1 MFADLD
7 STFYHPFYFEVR
19 NPDPEYN
26 HIFELERDRDIDRYE
41 LDLFYDEDSLFRYR
55 RRHRP
60 RSLFRTRPEHIGKEI
75 ESENNNFIKEKEMKY
90 ELYPLYINWKKIEEQ
105 NFENEGNYFFNVFK
119 LFGFFGEA
127 IFEIL
132 IESNPKNDYY
142 THKNFLK
149 ELFKLYKKEYKKE
162 EIDKNIFYKKL
173 MDIFE
178 NVVSLVKNKII
189 IFKEITIFLLIFKIY
204 QAIFSSLKDK
214 KNYIESLKNQFII
227 LSYLTNDEY
236 LKIYNTY
243 LDKYTHGA
251 FQRDKSE
258 FIKQIKKSYKIF
270 S

>member
-1 MFADLD
+1 MLSLYNEFEDIHFDAYYDFFYERYPEPND
-7 STFYHPFYFEVR
+7 S
-19 NPDPEYN
+19 
-26 HIFELERDRDIDRYE
+26 LEFRRDRI
-41 LDLFYDEDSLFRYR
+41 FIDEDPIYL
-55 RRHRP
+55 HRP
-60 RSLFRTRPEHIGKEI
+60 RSLFRPRSEQIGKEI
-75 ESENNNFIKEKEMKY
+75 KSNSKIFLEEKEIKY

-105 NFENEGNYFFNVFK
+105 HFENGGNFFFNVFK
-119 LFGFFGEA
+119 LFGYFGEA

-162 EIDKNIFYKKL
+162 EIDKNIFCKKL
-173 MDIFE
+173 LDIFE

-189 IFKEITIFLLIFKIY
+189 IFKEITIFLFIFKFY

-227 LSYLTNDEY
+227 LSYLTNEEY
-236 LKIYNTY
+236 VKIYNTY
-243 LDKYTHGA
+243 LDKYTHNI
-251 FQRDKSE
+251 FSRSKNDY
-258 FIKQIKKSYKIF
+258 IKQIKKNYKFF